1 MGYTWAQFTA
11 YRALAQKRKAAAARD
26 QFVLLRTAFA
36 GGNAAAK
43 LHRDLAADAGGD
55 R

>member
-1 MGYTWAQFTA
+1 MGYTWAQFTV

-26 QFVLLRTAFA
+26 QFVLLRAAVA
-36 GGNAAAK
+36 GGDAAAN
-43 LHRDLAADAGGD
+43 LHRALTADAGGD